1 MQEPRQSTRKLAA
14 IMFTDMVGYSALA
27 QKNEALALEL
37 LEEHRGLLR
46 SLFTKFGGQEVE
58 TAGDSFF
65 VEFAS
70 ALDAARCA
78 IEIQTSLRERNAQS
92 APERQILLRIG
103 LHLGDVVH
111 YDKYVHGDGVNIAA
125 RIEPCAVPGGICL
138 SQDIARQIENKI
150 ELRLV
155 RLGKGELKNIH
166 LPVTIYRMVMPW
178 ERKSLGLLD
187 AARFVLRRITKRVVY
202 VGLAAIVLAAVLIVV
217 PPLLFSPAYEPNSIA
232 VLPFK
237 NFSDDRGA
245 EYFTDGLTDEVI
257 GQLSKIRALRV
268 TSRTSV
274 MQYKNKDKSVRDI
287 GRELNVAHILEGSVR
302 KDGTRVRIFAQLV
315 NAEDDRHLWT
325 EQYDGALTDIFSIQA
340 DIAMKIAAAMET
352 TISSAEQER
361 LTTPPTANL
370 EAYDLYL
377 KGRYFWNERL
387 PDKVEKSIEY
397 FKAAIVK
404 DSTFAL
410 PYAGLADSYTILGS
424 LNVLPPHQIYPQA
437 KKAALEALALDS
449 TLAQAHAA
457 LGVAIMS
464 YDWDWAAAER
474 EFRRAIELDP
484 NYVAART
491 WYAYLLTVLGRFT
504 EAEGV
509 RQKAKELDPLSAL
522 VYADIGLSLYLA
534 RRYDEAIKHFT
545 RALNIDPMFILTT
558 IPLGAAY
565 VQEKLF
571 DEAITAIR
579 QLTAGMKLN
588 SLLHPVPIAALG
600 HAYATAGREADAQM
614 LEKLLDTMAMKQYVP
629 PYWRAAAAIGLGK
642 KDEALE
648 WLEQAFTD
656 RDGSMVLLKV
666 DPVFD
671 QLRSDPRFVSLLKRM
686 GLSE

>member
-1 MQEPRQSTRKLAA
+1 MQEPRQATRKLAA

-27 QKNEALALEL
+27 QKNETLALEL

-46 SLFTKFGGQEVE
+46 SLFPKFGGQEVE

-65 VEFAS
+65 VEFPS

-138 SQDIARQIENKI
+138 SQDFARQIENKI

-155 RLGKGELKNIH
+155 RLGKGELKNIQ

-187 AARFVLRRITKRVVY
+187 AARFVLKRVTKRVAY
-202 VGLAAIVLAAVLIVV
+202 LALAAIALAVALIFV
-217 PPLLFSPAYEPNSIA
+217 PPVLFPPAYEPNSIA

-237 NFSDDRGA
+237 NFSEDQGA

-302 KDGTRVRIFAQLV
+302 KDGSRVRILAQLI

-340 DIAMKIAAAMET
+340 DIATKIAAALET
-352 TISSAEQER
+352 KISSAEQER
-361 LTTPPTANL
+361 LNTPPTANL

-387 PDKVEKSIEY
+387 PDKVEKGIEY

-410 PYAGLADSYTILGS
+410 PYAGLADAYTLLGNF
-424 LNVLPPHQIYPQA
+424 NVLPPQQVYPEA
-437 KKAALEALALDS
+437 KKAALKALTLDS
-449 TLAQAHAA
+449 MLAQAHAA
-457 LGVAIMS
+457 LGVAFMS
-464 YDWDWAAAER
+464 YEWDWTSAER
-474 EFRRAIELDP
+474 ELQRAIEIDP

-491 WYAYLLTVLGRFT
+491 WYAYLLTVLGRST
-504 EAEGV
+504 EAERV
-509 RQKAKELDPLSAL
+509 RQKAVELDPLSPL
-522 VYADIGLSLYLA
+522 VHADIGLSLYLA

-545 RALNIDPMFILTT
+545 QALTLDPTFILTN

-565 VQEKLF
+565 VQQKMF
-571 DEAITAIR
+571 NEAIAAIQ
-579 QLTAGMKLN
+579 QLTSGLN
-588 SLLHPVPIAALG
+588 LTSVQHPVPIAVLG
-600 HAYATAGREADAQM
+600 HAYAAAGRKADAQM
-614 LEKLLDTMAMKQYVP
+614 LEKLLDSMAMKQYVP

-642 KDEALE
+642 KDEALT
-648 WLEQAFTD
+648 WLEKAFTD
-656 RDGSMVLLKV
+656 RDGSMMLLKV